1 MSDTSTENP
10 LPRNAGS
17 WAQPVDRMSVGEVPS
32 EAINLN
38 VAGRRPLSPLQGFGQ
53 LWQKTYRVQLVD
65 SSVAPETLIQEWKE
79 HFPEFWPSG
88 NRFYGSVSG
97 VAPGDVVVLN
107 VAGPGGMKLSTG
119 IRVIYAD
126 EESFSFMTPEGH
138 MFAGMITFSSY
149 EESGHTIAQIQALIR
164 PNDPIYELGFR
175 LGYGHKAEDAF
186 WHQTL
191 NNLASFLQT
200 SGSVSQRNVLVDKKV
215 QWSEA
220 KNVWQN
226 AAIRTGLYMPVY
238 LAKKVVGKA

>member
-1 MSDTSTENP
+1 MT
-10 LPRNAGS
+10 
-17 WAQPVDRMSVGEVPS
+17 VGDVPS

-38 VAGRRPLSPLQGFGQ
+38 VAGRRPMSPLQGFGQ
-53 LWQKTYRVQLVD
+53 LWQKTYRIDLED
-65 SSVAPETLIQEWKE
+65 ASVSPDALIKEWKG

-149 EESGHTIAQIQALIR
+149 EESGHTIAQVQVLVR
-164 PNDPIYELGFR
+164 PNDPIYELSFR
-175 LGYGHKAEDAF
+175 LGFGQKAEDAF
-186 WHQTL
+186 WKQTL
-191 NNLASFLQT
+191 ENLAAYLQT
-200 SGSVSQRNVLVDKKV
+200 SGTVSQRNVLVDKKV

-226 AAIRTGLYMPVY
+226 AAIRTVLYMPIH
-238 LAKKVVGKA
+238 LAKKVVGRA